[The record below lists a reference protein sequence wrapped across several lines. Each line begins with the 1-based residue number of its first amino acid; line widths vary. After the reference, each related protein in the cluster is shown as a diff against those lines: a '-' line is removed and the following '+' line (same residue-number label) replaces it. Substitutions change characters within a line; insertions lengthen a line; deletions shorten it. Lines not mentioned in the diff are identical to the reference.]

1 MEYSEVKSIQNQTH
15 SFDLLVGMVVGM
27 LVVNIVVIAKQTHT
41 FKNDTLANVIKY
53 SNLIN
58 FK

>member
-15 SFDLLVGMVVGM
+15 LFDLLVGVVVGM

-41 FKNDTLANVIKY
+41 FKNDTLVNVIKY